1 MRELSLHILDLVTNS
16 IEAAANRIIIV
27 VEERPSDNLFRIRI
41 RDNGKGMS
49 KEMVKKAGDPF
60 TTSRKTRKV
69 GMGIPLIQQVAS
81 DCGGTL
87 KVCSSPGM
95 GTTVTVEM
103 EYSNI
108 NRPPLGD
115 IVNTIIN
122 LMISNPE
129 IHFCYIHTVNSSRFC
144 LDSYWFLARMA
155 EKNGNIYDI
164 IQPAKE
170 YITKGLLKMGAS
182 ISNP

>member
-16 IEAAANRIIIV
+16 IEAAASRIIIV
-27 VEERPSDNLFRIRI
+27 VEERPSDNLFCIRI

-49 KEMVKKAGDPF
+49 EEMVKKAGDPF

-69 GMGIPLIQQVAS
+69 GMGIPLIQQLAR

-87 KVCSSPGM
+87 IVSSSPAA

-122 LMISNPE
+122 LMVSNPE
-129 IHFCYIHTVNSSRFC
+129 IHFCYIHTVNSSKFYF
-144 LDSYWFLARMA
+144 DSYWLLARIA
-155 EKNGNIYDI
+155 EKNGNIYDVV
-164 IQPAKE
+164 QPAKHH
-170 YITKGLLKMGAS
+170 IKKGLLKIGAS
-182 ISNP
+182 IAKA